1 MGVATAARRRSLPT
15 IAPNGPS
22 ARRSPL
28 IRAGPPVRRAAVIT
42 IPGVSFT
49 RKPTGT
55 SSLIR
60 PYEPTTVMY
69 PLRLRALPGR
79 ARRGNPR
86 RVGTGKVNAG
96 DERRLGADQ
105 PAELV
110 RDRREHLARAGA
122 AGHQRGHPPQRGL
135 LVGKPARPVLVQLTT
150 ARPGV
155 GGAPLAAPGIW
166 RP

>member
-1 MGVATAARRRSLPT
+1 M
-15 IAPNGPS
+15 IAPNGPF

-55 SSLIR
+55 SSLIQ
-60 PYEPTTVMY
+60 PYEPTTVIY
-69 PLRLRALPGR
+69 PSGS
-79 ARRGNPR
+79 ARSPDAPATGTPR
-86 RVGTGKVNAG
+86 RADTGEVNAG

-110 RDRREHLARAGA
+110 RDRGAHLVRPGA
-122 AGHQRGHPPQRGL
+122 AGHQRGHPPQRRL
-135 LVGKPARPVLVQLTT
+135 LTGKLARPVRLIT

-155 GGAPLAAPGIW
+155 GGAALA
-166 RP
+166 